1 MIKIDKKHKL
11 LLHNYF
17 ALVIIVF
24 MVMELNN
31 KLNYKIAVSILNCDF
46 LHLKEEI
53 RKVEEAGIEMLHID
67 VMDGNFVPNITI
79 GQPIVKKIRENTKL
93 FLDVHL
99 MIKNPDRHIDSFIES
114 GADLIN
120 VHVEECPHLD
130 KTLSYIKQ
138 AGIKAATA
146 LNPATPLCFVENV
159 FQYLDMILVMT
170 VNPGFGGQKFI
181 NEMVYKIQKL
191 KGMIENYKNYSG
203 KVKNIDIQVDGGINP
218 DTSQS
223 VIRAGANIL
232 VVGTSFFNSSN
243 PKEIIH
249 QISQKFII

>member
-1 MIKIDKKHKL
+1 MIKEFK
-11 LLHNYF
+11 
-17 ALVIIVF
+17 
-24 MVMELNN
+24 NN
-31 KLNYKIAVSILNCDF
+31 SKYKIAVSILNCDF
-46 LHLKEEI
+46 MNLKKEI
-53 RKVEEAGIEMLHID
+53 KKVEQAGIKMLHID

-120 VHVEECPHLD
+120 VHVEECAHLD

-138 AGIKAATA
+138 AGIKAAAA

-159 FQYLDMILVMT
+159 FQYLDMILIMT

-181 NEMVYKIQKL
+181 NKMVYKIKKL
-191 KGMIENYKNYSG
+191 KDMIENYENYSG

-218 DTSQS
+218 MTAQS
-223 VIRAGANIL
+223 VINAGANVL
-232 VVGTSFFNSSN
+232 VVGTAFFNSSN
-243 PKEIIH
+243 PREFIS
-249 QISQKFII
+249 QIKQKFISKSF